1 MLVPARD
8 EGGVSMDQEK
18 LLQAEENIMVA
29 VCGLCHWT
37 FTYRD
42 EETMYAE
49 RCDYCPAADAVKLAL
64 ESLTREEEQHG

>member
-1 MLVPARD
+1 
-8 EGGVSMDQEK
+8 MDQEK
-18 LLQAEENIMVA
+18 LLQAEENIMDA

-49 RCDYCPAADAVKLAL
+49 RCDYYPAAAAVKLAL
-64 ESLTREEEQHG
+64 QSLTKEEEQHG

>member
-1 MLVPARD
+1 
-8 EGGVSMDQEK
+8 MDQEK
-18 LLQAEENIMVA
+18 LLQAEENIMDA

-49 RCDYCPAADAVKLAL
+49 RCDYCPAAAAVKTSL

>member
-1 MLVPARD
+1 
-8 EGGVSMDQEK
+8 MDQEK
-18 LLQAEENIMVA
+18 LLQAEENIMDK

>member
-1 MLVPARD
+1 
-8 EGGVSMDQEK
+8 MDQEK
-18 LLQAEENIMVA
+18 LLQAEENIMDA

-64 ESLTREEEQHG
+64 QSLTKEEAAHG

>member
-1 MLVPARD
+1 
-8 EGGVSMDQEK
+8 MDQADICFKE
-18 LLQAEENIMVA
+18 IMDA

-49 RCDYCPAADAVKLAL
+49 RCDYCPAAAAVKLAL
-64 ESLTREEEQHG
+64 ESLTKEAPHG